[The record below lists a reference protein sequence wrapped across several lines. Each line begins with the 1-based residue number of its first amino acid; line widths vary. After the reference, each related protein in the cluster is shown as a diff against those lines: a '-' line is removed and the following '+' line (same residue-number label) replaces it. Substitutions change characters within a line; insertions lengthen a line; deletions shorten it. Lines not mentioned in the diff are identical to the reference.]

1 MRYMDY
7 CLATSVGQQAGRTS
21 SVLRSRLGINGDTRC
36 PGRVRSSDSAPAPQ
50 LSSFTTA
57 QDRAAPR
64 RLCPDSLSIL
74 ERVCPLAAPRG
85 RWRCPEAPLA
95 LALPLMQRQCG
106 RDAAGGATMHT
117 ALPAGQ
123 RQRVRS
129 CAMRA
134 ALLPEPPDRSA
145 AGSAAV
151 ASWQRRCHRCE
162 AGASG
167 RAAVLPAGI
176 AVSGGGGALHCD
188 RAGAAVPQ
196 HCDRRADSGP

>member
-1 MRYMDY
+1 VPRFSLDFGPA
-7 CLATSVGQQAGRTS
+7 LRVGTATWS
-21 SVLRSRLGINGDTRC
+21 
-36 PGRVRSSDSAPAPQ
+36 
-50 LSSFTTA
+50 
-57 QDRAAPR
+57 
-64 RLCPDSLSIL
+64 
-74 ERVCPLAAPRG
+74 
-85 RWRCPEAPLA
+85 
-95 LALPLMQRQCG
+95 LALPRGAAGSGAALMQRQCG

-129 CAMRA
+129 CAMWA

-145 AGSAAV
+145 AGSVVV

>member
-1 MRYMDY
+1 MGQITPAAGLVPRFSLDFGA
-7 CLATSVGQQAGRTS
+7 CVPLGSATWS
-21 SVLRSRLGINGDTRC
+21 
-36 PGRVRSSDSAPAPQ
+36 
-50 LSSFTTA
+50 
-57 QDRAAPR
+57 
-64 RLCPDSLSIL
+64 
-74 ERVCPLAAPRG
+74 
-85 RWRCPEAPLA
+85 
-95 LALPLMQRQCG
+95 LALPRGAAGSGAALMQRQCG

-129 CAMRA
+129 CAMWA

-145 AGSAAV
+145 AGSVVV
-151 ASWQRRCHRCE
+151 ASWQRRRHRCE

>member
-1 MRYMDY
+1 M
-7 CLATSVGQQAGRTS
+7 
-21 SVLRSRLGINGDTRC
+21 
-36 PGRVRSSDSAPAPQ
+36 
-50 LSSFTTA
+50 
-57 QDRAAPR
+57 
-64 RLCPDSLSIL
+64 CPDSLSIL

-85 RWRCPEAPLA
+85 RWRCPEATLA

-129 CAMRA
+129 CAMWA

-151 ASWQRRCHRCE
+151 ASWQRRYHRCE

-167 RAAVLPAGI
+167 LAAVLPAGI
-176 AVSGGGGALHCD
+176 AVSGGGGPLHCD
-188 RAGAAVPQ
+188 RAGAVR
-196 HCDRRADSGP
+196 CCTTTLRAATSTSGWRARSSWCGTSANERQSRELCCAGGE

>member
-1 MRYMDY
+1 MAALLMSRC
-7 CLATSVGQQAGRTS
+7 CLSPATDGSKTRSCEDDCPQDVRAVQQRHPGGRERMS
-21 SVLRSRLGINGDTRC
+21 SVREPQC
-36 PGRVRSSDSAPAPQ
+36 PRP
-50 LSSFTTA
+50 
-57 QDRAAPR
+57 

-129 CAMRA
+129 CAMWA

-145 AGSAAV
+145 ASSVVV